1 MFRWVAFASFALL
14 QSASLQAAEL
24 RITFDELTKLVQSI
38 ANTTKI
44 YLNSVP
50 SGLFTNGGLFASG
63 SYIEI
68 GAQRYELPKLEKQFD
83 KAGSKYGYYVK
94 DMSSTSVRIG
104 AVDKALR
111 LTLTMESDG
120 PEAVPACVS
129 GECPLLNFLPD
140 IEWTRPSVSL
150 DFVPVQFNGGVSL
163 KVTNVTIGGTPQP
176 VCRPSSDFW
185 ARAACNIGRAFANQS
200 ISKLRTELPK
210 SLKEAINQTDI
221 QQKLSEGLKGYLVVG
236 QAGAVAINAI
246 TVAPS
251 SMTVNFRFNTT
262 ASAGN

>member
-1 MFRWVAFASFALL
+1 MFRWVAFASFVLL
-14 QSASLQAAEL
+14 QSASSRAAEL

-38 ANTTKI
+38 ADTTKI
-44 YLNSVP
+44 HLNSVP
-50 SGLFTNGGLFASG
+50 GGLFTSGGLFASG

-68 GAQRYELPKLEKQFD
+68 GSKRYDLPKLEKQFD

-94 DMSSTSVRIG
+94 DMSSTTVRVS
-104 AVDKALR
+104 AVEGALR
-111 LTLTMESDG
+111 LTAVMESDG

-150 DFVPVQFNGGVSL
+150 DFVPVQFNGSVSL
-163 KVTNVTIGGTPQP
+163 KVKNVVIGGTPQP
-176 VCRPSSDFW
+176 VCRPSPDFW

-210 SLKEAINQTDI
+210 TLKEAINQTDI

-246 TVAPS
+246 SIAPS
-251 SMTVNFRFNTT
+251 RMIVNFRFNTA
-262 ASAGN
+262 ASVGN